1 MWTSSGEFCLN
12 GVTRGSVIKLCKNN
26 NIKIFEKDF
35 RIKDVYNADEAFVT
49 GTFSGLIPVVEI
61 DSIKFKIGNM
71 TRALSKLYHEDL
83 NKD

>member
-1 MWTSSGEFCLN
+1 M
-12 GVTRGSVIKLCKNN
+12 
-26 NIKIFEKDF
+26 
-35 RIKDVYNADEAFVT
+35 IKDVYNADEAFVT

>member
-1 MWTSSGEFCLN
+1 MCI
-12 GVTRGSVIKLCKNN
+12 R
-26 NIKIFEKDF
+26 D
-35 RIKDVYNADEAFVT
+35 RYNANEAFVT